1 MRGCLQRLA
10 NCVFGVVLVAVVG
23 LLLVYYLVLPRLD
36 EMLADAVRREFM
48 LPPSSTVGI
57 TRGSLL
63 DTLEGEV
70 KHFHVQS
77 SEAKISGLL
86 VEDIEFRAE
95 GIRFDLPQTLISGQ
109 AELLE
114 VAQGELVFRVDEQ
127 ALEDRWAADLR
138 KRGLTDVQVE
148 LTDDQVAVNS
158 VLDLKLTKVRV
169 GASGELYVDG
179 TDRIRFKVRELELGG
194 ANVGVEELK
203 AVFSA
208 MTPVIDLGQFK
219 MSVAIDDVGMRD
231 GYLYVQARSMSLEE
245 KLAREQAEEEDV
257 EADADDDAA
266 GTRIRIPTLDELR
279 SLFLEEASD
288 TEDEDTA
295 DGEEDQDGLAATE
308 DGDTASEDGED
319 HAAEDG
325 EAGGADRPAED

>member
-1 MRGCLQRLA
+1 MRGCVQRLA

-23 LLLVYYLVLPRLD
+23 LLLVYYLVLPKLD
-36 EMLADAVRREFM
+36 EMLADAVRREFI

-70 KHFHVQS
+70 KHFHVAS

-86 VEDIEFRAE
+86 VEDVEFRAE

-114 VAQGELVFRVDEQ
+114 VAHGELVFRVAEE

-138 KRGLTDVQVE
+138 KRGLSDVQVE
-148 LTDDQVAVNS
+148 LTDDQVAVDS

-169 GASGELYVDG
+169 GARGELYVDG
-179 TDRIRFKVRELELGG
+179 TERIRFKVLELELGG

-208 MTPVIDLGQFK
+208 LTPVIDLGQFK

-245 KLAREQAEEEDV
+245 KLAREQAAEEDPQ
-257 EADADDDAA
+257 ADAEQDTG

-279 SLFLEEASD
+279 SLFLEETAEEEA
-288 TEDEDTA
+288 EDDGAA
-295 DGEEDQDGLAATE
+295 DEEQQADQ
-308 DGDTASEDGED
+308 DTASEDGED

-325 EAGGADRPAED
+325 VADGADRPAED